1 MGWPNRALCL
11 QAAAILCTTEAQ
23 MQIMS
28 QGQRSMVAQTAQ
40 PSTAP
45 AEVSAAQA
53 EQNNSERIAKIEA
66 VLPYLATKADIADLR
81 AELKTEIQKLRAD
94 LTWRIII
101 TMGIMMGIMTGVFTL
116 VNLLLRTQAVPDA
129 PGG

>member
-1 MGWPNRALCL
+1 
-11 QAAAILCTTEAQ
+11 
-23 MQIMS
+23 
-28 QGQRSMVAQTAQ
+28 MVAQTAQ